1 MSYGVAGAFGMPF
14 FGAISV
20 LVNMINNLI
29 PDDEEPFNLRR
40 EMMMVMPESVT
51 KGPLNYYLNLEISN
65 RASVANGILFREDPY
80 EIEKYG
86 YLQSMALQTF
96 GPLGNYVLD
105 APYKLGLMANGEFER
120 GVEGLLPS
128 WARNGLKTMR
138 FAREGAR
145 TIDGRPIDEDISGY
159 NLFMQ
164 ARGFSPANV
173 SSLYE
178 TRALSKQ
185 YESQVLKRRSKLLQ
199 RRYLG
204 LTTGDSELLS
214 ETTRDIYEFMARY
227 PELMSQDTLNRSI
240 KSRTAQEQEYVA
252 GIRFNK
258 SFFSNLTPLFDR
270 LEDVNYYG
278 AL

>member
-1 MSYGVAGAFGMPF
+1 
-14 FGAISV
+14 
-20 LVNMINNLI
+20 
-29 PDDEEPFNLRR
+29 
-40 EMMMVMPESVT
+40 
-51 KGPLNYYLNLEISN
+51 
-65 RASVANGILFREDPY
+65 
-80 EIEKYG
+80 
-86 YLQSMALQTF
+86 
-96 GPLGNYVLD
+96 
-105 APYKLGLMANGEFER
+105 
-120 GVEGLLPS
+120 
-128 WARNGLKTMR
+128 
-138 FAREGAR
+138 
-145 TIDGRPIDEDISGY
+145 
-159 NLFMQ
+159 MQ
-164 ARGFSPANV
+164 ALGFSPANV

-214 ETTRDIYEFMARY
+214 ETMQDIYEFMALY
-227 PELMSQDTLNRSI
+227 PELMTPDTLGRSI

-258 SFFSNLTPLFDR
+258 SFFRNLTPLFDR